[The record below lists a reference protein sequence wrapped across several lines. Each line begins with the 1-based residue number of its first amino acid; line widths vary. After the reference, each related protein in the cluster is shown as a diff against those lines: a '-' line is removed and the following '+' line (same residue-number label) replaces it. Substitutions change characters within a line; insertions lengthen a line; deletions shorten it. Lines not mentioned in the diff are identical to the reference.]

1 MFDNKISPKHFYIDY
16 FLFYYMKRTLI
27 KDNRYEGRTLIV
39 DDMNIVYEKLKDKF
53 TNPEYAGTVKDGLRK
68 LHSGKYDVIV
78 SDYHLGKKS
87 PQGGLEIIRAAK
99 KEGLTGILMSKENH
113 RKEAEEL
120 GAIFMFKKEIFES
133 EDINKL
139 LEDYDGRK

>member
-1 MFDNKISPKHFYIDY
+1 
-16 FLFYYMKRTLI
+16 MKRTLI
-27 KDNRYEGRTLIV
+27 KDNRYEGRILIV

-53 TNPEYAGTVKDGLRK
+53 TNPEYAGTVEEGLEKIASGNYK
-68 LHSGKYDVIV
+68 LII
-78 SDYHLGKKS
+78 SDYDLGKKS
-87 PQGGLEIIRAAK
+87 RKGGEKIIRAAK